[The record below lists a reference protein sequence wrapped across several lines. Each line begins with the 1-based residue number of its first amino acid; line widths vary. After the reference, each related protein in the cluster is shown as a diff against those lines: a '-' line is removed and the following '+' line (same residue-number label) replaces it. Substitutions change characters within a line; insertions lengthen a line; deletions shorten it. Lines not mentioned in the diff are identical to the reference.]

1 MYLLYNYHEIKI
13 NLDKDRTSVGDLLDL
28 GYKFNELE
36 DCLGSVGGSF
46 GVHLSVGVYVGHW
59 ISAGRGRGLFGFVV
73 VCWGYIESM
82 VV

>member
-1 MYLLYNYHEIKI
+1 MMA
-13 NLDKDRTSVGDLLDL
+13 RVR
-28 GYKFNELE
+28 YKFNQLE

-59 ISAGRGRGLFGFVV
+59 ISVERGGGGLLVFVV